1 MYISECVTAIS
12 TMLAKAAEHIQC
24 IFCQDDSCITI
35 IINNFSSKLI

>member
-24 IFCQDDSCITI
+24 IFCQDDSCFNI
-35 IINNFSSKLI
+35 IINNISSKLI